1 MKKLVIFLLTFTF
14 ASAGVADIQAPP
26 GGEFN
31 RIRKLGR
38 SISNILYGVTE
49 LPASMTRVR
58 DTEGRNA
65 AWSYGLVKGIQKTT
79 MRFGY
84 GLYELVT
91 FPLPAYKEGYRPM
104 ISPHDSHDPTVSGY
118 TEITPELGF
127 RSYTVHSRS
136 QSF

>member
-49 LPASMTRVR
+49 VPASMGRVN
-58 DTEGRNA
+58 DTYGRKA
-65 AWSYGLVKGIQKTT
+65 AWSYGVVKGIQKTT

-91 FPLPAYKEGYRPM
+91 FPIPAYKGGFRPM
-104 ISPHDSHDPTVSGY
+104 IHPHDSHDPSVNAY
-118 TEITPELGF
+118 TEFTPELGF